1 MWTLAGV
8 AVIALGFALRVN
20 PLLAIAAAALASG
33 LAAHLS
39 VYAIICAFGHAFNQD
54 RYVSIVFLVLPVIGL
69 LERAGLQERA
79 RARISRVRSV
89 ASCAFTSRRATSTTC
104 CRCLA

>member
-39 VYAIICAFGHAFNQD
+39 AYAIICAFGRAFSQD

-79 RARISRVRSV
+79 RTLIAQVRA
-89 ASCAFTSRRATSTTC
+89 ASAGRLLLVYLLLRQ
-104 CRCLA
+104 